1 MSAIEKLDLEIECS
15 EADFRMMGWRI
26 CREEPFAGS
35 TEDDFL
41 IEFPSIQSL
50 PGEFHK
56 PWL

>member
-26 CREEPFAGS
+26 YGEEPFAGS

-56 PWL
+56 PLL

>member
-26 CREEPFAGS
+26 YGEEPFAGS

-56 PWL
+56 P